1 MGVISWIYLRVNEIP
16 ELIIPCSIS
25 YSHFLYLPPKKHL
38 IESGKTISSQGTQSI
53 MSKGEF
59 CEMGLEKYEGT
70 GSYRALRVRVRM
82 LGFTWNRMKSHI
94 SILEKEV
101 TWSDDFMKKGLEWTK
116 WRGRQIIAYYR
127 STDGR
132 ADVTL
137 TRVVTVEAREM
148 NTLKLNFGARLN
160 RTWWQAKWSFVLL
173 GSTWFCSFPD
183 MNITEML
190 I

>member
-25 YSHFLYLPPKKHL
+25 YSHFLYLHPKKHL

-101 TWSDDFMKKGLEWTK
+101 TWSDGFMKKGLEWAK

-148 NTLKLNFGARLN
+148 NTLKMNFRARFN
-160 RTWWQAKWSFVLL
+160 RTWWQAKWPFILLLVLL
-173 GSTWFCSFPD
+173 GSVPSQIW
-183 MNITEML
+183 I
-190 I
+190 

>member
-1 MGVISWIYLRVNEIP
+1 MGVISWVYLRVNEIP

-25 YSHFLYLPPKKHL
+25 YSHFLYSPPKKHL
-38 IESGKTISSQGTQSI
+38 IESGITISSQGTQSI

-70 GSYRALRVRVRM
+70 GPYRALRVRVRM

-101 TWSDDFMKKGLEWTK
+101 TWSEGFMKRGLEWAK

-137 TRVVTVEAREM
+137 TRVVTVQEKWTHWRWILE
-148 NTLKLNFGARLN
+148 LDS

-173 GSTWFCSFPD
+173 ASTWFCSLPH

-190 I
+190 L